1 MSFFNLGEYLVDRL
15 VDLGYGDR
23 VAIISS
29 DSGEVTRYT
38 QLQQEV
44 CKMVSAFQRMGLRRE
59 ERIGLILRD
68 RKEFVISFLASAKL
82 GCVVLPMNPAVAV
95 HTTCLTLKEALC
107 RVIISEAEFS
117 QELVSE
123 FTDGEKFI
131 FVGGSDSG
139 SAVLPTGMRG
149 DEDKGVFTWTEL
161 QTKSEPST
169 FCCRTIGDSPCYWA
183 CTSGTTG
190 LPKIAMHRH
199 TDLKILSEQ
208 YAGEVLL
215 MNIERQDISF
225 SAAPIFHTYGQ
236 GNAMFALS
244 YGATIVLEEHRP
256 ISPKRI
262 AHIVRTY
269 RPTLFY
275 SVPTAFNALVQIEE
289 PADTFASIRIAVSAG
304 EPLPDTIFDSFRKV
318 YGVDIIDGIGSTEAG
333 HIYCSNRMDNLTRN
347 SCGYA
352 IPGYELQ
359 LRDDV
364 GKVVPSVKGAIGTLY
379 VKSPSAGNFHCLPCI
394 DFPSLIFV
402 CSQQQSGTTV
412 KSTSRVQHSKAN
424 G

>member
-1 MSFFNLGEYLVDRL
+1 MSFFNLGEYLIDRL
-15 VDLGYGDR
+15 VDLGYGER
-23 VAIISS
+23 AAIVSS
-29 DSGEVTRYT
+29 DSGEVTSYA

-44 CKMVSAFQRMGLRRE
+44 RKMVNAFQSLGLRRE

-68 RKEFVISFLASAKL
+68 RKEFVVSFLASAKF

-107 RVIISEAEFS
+107 RVIISEVEYA

-131 FVGGSDSG
+131 FVG
-139 SAVLPTGMRG
+139 SAVLPADMR
-149 DEDKGVFTWTEL
+149 DVESRGVFTWTDL
-161 QTKSEPST
+161 QTKAEPTT
-169 FCCRTIGDSPCYWA
+169 FCCPTTGDSPCYWA

-199 TDLKILSEQ
+199 ADLKILSEL

-215 MNIERQDISF
+215 MSLGRQDISF

-244 YGATIVLEEHRP
+244 YAATIVLEEVRP

-275 SVPTAFNALVQIEE
+275 SVPTVFNALVQVEE
-289 PADTFASIRIAVSAG
+289 PADSFASIRIAVSAG

-318 YGVDIIDGIGSTEAG
+318 YGIDIIDGIGSTEAG
-333 HIYCSNRMDNLTRN
+333 HVYCSNRVGNLTRN
-347 SCGYA
+347 SCGFA

-364 GKVVPSVKGAIGTLY
+364 GKDIPSVKGAIGTLY
-379 VKSPSAGNFHCLPCI
+379 VKSPSAGIFHLLSYIVI
-394 DFPSLIFV
+394 DFHSLIYV
-402 CSQQQSGTTV
+402 CS
-412 KSTSRVQHSKAN
+412 
-424 G
+424 